1 MRFRRTR
8 SGIEAKVDRA
18 EAQVLVHLLD
28 ELLDLLGEDEG
39 GDPLEALVGI
49 TSEPVERPQDP
60 ALARLFPDAY
70 PSDDEAAQEFR
81 RFTQR
86 DLQEGKRTAA
96 GRMRAALTTADR
108 KVSLDDEEAEAW
120 LGALNDLRLT
130 LGTRLDVTEET
141 DLSEL
146 DADDPRTYPL
156 AVYSWLGYVQET
168 LVDAVSRS

>member
-8 SGIEAKVDRA
+8 HGVEAKFDQG

-28 ELLDLLGEDEG
+28 ELLELIGDDEG
-39 GDPLEALVGI
+39 GDPLQALVGI
-49 TSEPVERPQDP
+49 SSEPVDRPADP

-70 PSDDEAAQEFR
+70 PDDDEAAAEFR
-81 RFTQR
+81 RYTQR

-96 GRMRAALTTADR
+96 GRMRATLATADR
-108 KVSLDDEEAEAW
+108 KILLDPEEAEAW

-130 LGTRLDVTEET
+130 LGTRLDVTEDT
-141 DLSEL
+141 DLRDL
-146 DADDPRTYPL
+146 DPEEPRAYPL

-168 LVDAVSRS
+168 LVEAVSR